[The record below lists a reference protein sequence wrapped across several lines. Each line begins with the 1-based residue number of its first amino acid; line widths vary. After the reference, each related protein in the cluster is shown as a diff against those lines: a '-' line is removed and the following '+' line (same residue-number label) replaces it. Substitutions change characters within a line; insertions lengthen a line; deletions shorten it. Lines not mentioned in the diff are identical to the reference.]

1 MMSTRMKQSACA
13 GIFVLIGAAVIIWAA
28 SPQSEENLSEFLKG
42 RVHYLDEGNLT
53 LVKKMKLAE
62 TEFKKSKAGD
72 SYFTGYVFLTS
83 REIHMG
89 MIETR
94 KGEIWKS
101 SIPFR
106 VTVDEN
112 EIKVRR
118 KYKSNFT
125 SQSLDSEEGPEPVG
139 LLLFHRISK
148 GKSEIQDARM
158 IDLDQTF
165 EFEEHPVYWLGE
177 AGNEESFRFLESEF
191 EAGDLSLQK
200 TLLSV
205 ICSHDDP
212 KAHDLLHRI
221 VFGSYAREVRKNAIF
236 WLGNIKD
243 AKSLGYLKKIIK
255 KENDTELRKQTVFA
269 IQLSN
274 EKEAMTE
281 LIEIAK
287 TDTNQKIR
295 KNAIFWL
302 GQKASKE
309 CVKALEDVVQG
320 EEDVELKNHAVF
332 AISQLPKD
340 RSVPMLIDIAKTN
353 KSREVRKK
361 AIFWLGQ
368 TGDERA
374 LKFFEEI
381 LFKK

>member
-1 MMSTRMKQSACA
+1 MMSTRMKRSAGA

-28 SPQSEENLSEFLKG
+28 SPQAENKPSEFLKG
-42 RVHYLDEGNLT
+42 RVHYLDEGNLS

-62 TEFKKSKAGD
+62 TEFRKSKAGD
-72 SYFTGYVFLTS
+72 DYFTGYVFLTS
-83 REIHMG
+83 HEIHMG
-89 MIETR
+89 ET
-94 KGEIWKS
+94 WKS

-106 VTVDEN
+106 VTGDEAG
-112 EIKVRR
+112 IKVRR

-125 SQSLDSEEGPEPVG
+125 SQSLDSEKGREPVG
-139 LLLFHRISK
+139 LLLLHRISK

-165 EFEEHPVYWLGE
+165 EFEEQPLYWLGE
-177 AGNEESFRFLESEF
+177 VDNEESFRFLESEF

-243 AKSLGYLKKIIK
+243 AKSLGYLKEIIK

-281 LIEIAK
+281 LIQIAK

-340 RSVPMLIDIAKTN
+340 QSVPILIDIAKTN

>member
-1 MMSTRMKQSACA
+1 MKRSACLR
-13 GIFVLIGAAVIIWAA
+13 ILVLIGAAVVLLAA
-28 SPQSEENLSEFLKG
+28 SPQAEKKPSEFLNG
-42 RVHYLDEGNLT
+42 RVHYLDEDNLS

-62 TEFKKSKAGD
+62 TEFRQSKAGS
-72 SYFTGYVFLTS
+72 SYFTGYVFLTR

-89 MIETR
+89 VIETH

-118 KYKSNFT
+118 KYKSKFT
-125 SQSLDSEEGPEPVG
+125 SQSLDSEEGQEPVG
-139 LLLFHRISK
+139 LLLLHRISK
-148 GKSEIQDARM
+148 DKSEIQDARM

-165 EFEEHPVYWLGE
+165 EFEEQPLYWLGE
-177 AGNEESFRFLESEF
+177 ADNEESFRFLENEF
-191 EAGDLSLQK
+191 EAGDPNLQK

-212 KAHDLLHRI
+212 KAHDLLRRI
-221 VFGSYAREVRKNAIF
+221 VFGNYAREVRKNAIF
-236 WLGNIKD
+236 WLGNIRD
-243 AKSLGYLKKIIK
+243 AKSLGYLKEIFK
-255 KENDTELRKQTVFA
+255 KENDTELKKQTVFA
-269 IQLSN
+269 IQLSD
-274 EKEAMTE
+274 EKEAVTE
-281 LIEIAK
+281 LIQIAK
-287 TDTNQKIR
+287 NDKNQKIR

-309 CVKALEDVVQG
+309 CAETLKDVVQG
-320 EEDVELKNHAVF
+320 DEDVELKNHAVF

-340 RSVPMLIDIAKTN
+340 QSVPMLIDIAKTN
-353 KSREVRKK
+353 KSSEVRKK
-361 AIFWLGQ
+361 AIFWLGR

>member
-1 MMSTRMKQSACA
+1 MMGTRMKRSAGA

-28 SPQSEENLSEFLKG
+28 SPQPEENLSDFLKG
-42 RVHYLDEGNLT
+42 KVHYLDKNDLS
-53 LVKKMKLAE
+53 LAKKIKLAE

-72 SYFTGYVFLTS
+72 AYFTGYVFLTS
-83 REIHMG
+83 HEIHMG
-89 MIETR
+89 EIETR
-94 KGEIWKS
+94 MGETWKS

-106 VTVDEN
+106 VTGDETG
-112 EIKVRR
+112 IKVRR
-118 KYKSNFT
+118 KYKSNIT
-125 SQSLDSEEGPEPVG
+125 SQSLDSEKGREPVG

-148 GKSEIQDARM
+148 GKGEIQDARM

-191 EAGDLSLQK
+191 KAGDLSLQK

-243 AKSLGYLKKIIK
+243 AKSLVYLKEIIK

-281 LIEIAK
+281 LIQIAK

-309 CVKALEDVVQG
+309 CAKALKDVVQG
-320 EEDVELKNHAVF
+320 DEDVELKNHAVF

-340 RSVPMLIDIAKTN
+340 QSVPMLIDIAKTN
-353 KSREVRKK
+353 KSPEVRKK

-381 LFKK
+381 LLKK

>member
-1 MMSTRMKQSACA
+1 MMGTRMKRSAGA
-13 GIFVLIGAAVIIWAA
+13 GILVLIGAAVIIWAA
-28 SPQSEENLSEFLKG
+28 SPQPEENLSDFLKG
-42 RVHYLDEGNLT
+42 KVHYLDKNDLS
-53 LVKKMKLAE
+53 LAKKIKLAE

-72 SYFTGYVFLTS
+72 AYFTGYVFLTS
-83 REIHMG
+83 QEIHMG
-89 MIETR
+89 EIETR
-94 KGEIWKS
+94 MGKTWKS

-106 VTVDEN
+106 VTGDETG
-112 EIKVRR
+112 IKVHR
-118 KYKSNFT
+118 KYRSNIT
-125 SQSLDSEEGPEPVG
+125 SQSLDSEKGREPVG
-139 LLLFHRISK
+139 LLLLHRISK
-148 GKSEIQDARM
+148 GKGEIQDARM

-165 EFEEHPVYWLGE
+165 EFEELPVYWLGE

-243 AKSLGYLKKIIK
+243 AKSLGYLKEIIK
-255 KENDTELRKQTVFA
+255 KENNTELRKQTVFA

-281 LIEIAK
+281 LIQIAK

-309 CVKALEDVVQG
+309 CVKTLKDVVQG
-320 EEDVELKNHAVF
+320 DEDVELKNHAVF

-340 RSVPMLIDIAKTN
+340 QSVPMLIDIAKTN
-353 KSREVRKK
+353 KSPEVKKK

-381 LFKK
+381 LLKK

>member
-1 MMSTRMKQSACA
+1 MNSRTKRSAGL
-13 GIFVLIGAAVIIWAA
+13 GILVLIGAAVVLLAA
-28 SPQSEENLSEFLKG
+28 SVQTEKKPSEFLKG
-42 RVHYLDEGNLT
+42 RVHYLNEGNLS

-62 TEFKKSKAGD
+62 TEFRQLKAGD

-89 MIETR
+89 VIETR

-125 SQSLDSEEGPEPVG
+125 SQSLDSEEGQEPVG
-139 LLLFHRISK
+139 LLLLHRISK

-165 EFEEHPVYWLGE
+165 EFEEQPLYWLGE
-177 AGNEESFRFLESEF
+177 ADNEESFRFLESEF

-200 TLLSV
+200 TLLSA
-205 ICSHDDP
+205 ICSHDNP
-212 KAHDLLHRI
+212 KAHDLLRRI
-221 VFGSYAREVRKNAIF
+221 VFGNYAREVRKNAIF
-236 WLGNIKD
+236 WLGNIRD
-243 AKSLGYLKKIIK
+243 AKSLGYLKEIFK
-255 KENDTELRKQTVFA
+255 KENNTELKKQAVFA

-274 EKEAMTE
+274 EKEAVTE
-281 LIEIAK
+281 LIQIAK
-287 TDTNQKIR
+287 NDRNQEIR

-309 CVKALEDVVQG
+309 CVKVLKDVVQG
-320 EEDVELKNHAVF
+320 DEDVELKNHAVF
-332 AISQLPKD
+332 AISRLPKD
-340 RSVPMLIDIAKTN
+340 QSVPMLIDNAKTN
-353 KSREVRKK
+353 KSSEVRKK

>member
-1 MMSTRMKQSACA
+1 MGTRMKRSAGA

-28 SPQSEENLSEFLKG
+28 SPQPEENLSDFLKG
-42 RVHYLDEGNLT
+42 KVHYLDKNDLS
-53 LVKKMKLAE
+53 LAKKIKLAE

-72 SYFTGYVFLTS
+72 AYFTGYVFLTS
-83 REIHMG
+83 HEIHMG
-89 MIETR
+89 EIETR
-94 KGEIWKS
+94 MGKTWKS

-106 VTVDEN
+106 VTGDETG
-112 EIKVRR
+112 IKVRR
-118 KYKSNFT
+118 KYKSNIT
-125 SQSLDSEEGPEPVG
+125 SQSLEPEKGREPIG
-139 LLLFHRISK
+139 LLLLHRISK
-148 GKSEIQDARM
+148 GKGEIQDARM

-165 EFEEHPVYWLGE
+165 EFEELPVYWLGE

-243 AKSLGYLKKIIK
+243 AKSLGYLKEIIK
-255 KENDTELRKQTVFA
+255 KENNTELRKQTVFA

-281 LIEIAK
+281 LIQIAK

-302 GQKASKE
+302 GQKASKK
-309 CVKALEDVVQG
+309 CIKTLKDVVQG
-320 EEDVELKNHAVF
+320 DEDVELKNHAVF

-340 RSVPMLIDIAKTN
+340 QSVPMLIDIAKTN
-353 KSREVRKK
+353 KSPEVKKK

-381 LFKK
+381 LLKK